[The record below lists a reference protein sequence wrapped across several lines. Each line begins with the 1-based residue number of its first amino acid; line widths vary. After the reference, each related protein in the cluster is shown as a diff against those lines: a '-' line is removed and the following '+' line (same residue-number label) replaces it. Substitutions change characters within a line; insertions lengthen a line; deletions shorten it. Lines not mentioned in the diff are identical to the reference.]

1 MADIYKSIPAAHLK
15 RTFIHRH
22 RERNMTMDMGF
33 IYPFFLKEMLP
44 GDIFKFKTSTFIRV
58 QPMVAAPFTPMRFYC
73 EYWFFP
79 TRQLMQK
86 MFPNIVEPWET
97 FIFGGPTGN
106 GANENGDVPTLPR
119 WIPNKSNV
127 KLAKWNIANGVQSR
141 GTGNADAKGSLWDL
155 FNLPVGTGYH
165 NLDNDGVHSSNGQN
179 YYRWCPLSVGK
190 NCYNWLWNE
199 FKRNENIESS
209 VDLNSEDVQQ
219 CKWKHDYFT
228 SALPFQQR
236 GDPVAMPLGSVLFAE
251 VPEKVDP
258 RQLYAYS
265 TNENNNFSATAPIKS
280 LDKIVNGV
288 PTVDKELTGDGSSA
302 FGSRF
307 KGLNNASATSV
318 ALAVAPAELDA
329 TYTNSIRNQYD
340 SSKYGGSATTRFP
353 AYTQANVDVS
363 DLRLMFQ
370 TQKFMERAARGGVR
384 YIEGLLSFF
393 GTAPRNDVLNLP
405 QFIGGMKQNIVV
417 NEVLQTSETSNTP
430 QGNIAGR
437 GISAAGD
444 GIGTYSAKE
453 HGYVLGICWIKPDLY
468 YSGQGIPREL
478 LRISKYDFYWP
489 QFAHLSERP
498 IFKSELFAS
507 PDTMTPAQMG
517 DGVDGLFGYTG
528 MYNEYRSEQN
538 EICNEMR
545 DTFKYW
551 TLAREFSSAPELTP
565 DFINCMPRKDIFA
578 VQNED
583 EFFVDILTDIKMW
596 RPIVREPNPGLIDHF

>member
-15 RTFIHRH
+15 RTFFHKH

-33 IYPFFLKEMLP
+33 IYPFFFKEMLP

-86 MFPNIVEPWET
+86 LFPNIVEPWET

-119 WIPNKSNV
+119 WIPNASNV
-127 KLAKWNIANGVQSR
+127 KLAKWNISNGVQSR

-155 FNLPVGTGYH
+155 FGLPVGTGYH
-165 NLDNDGVHSSNGQN
+165 NLDDDGIHTTSHLNF
-179 YYRWCPLSVGK
+179 YKWCPISLGK

-199 FKRNENIESS
+199 FKRNENIEAS
-209 VDLNSEDVQQ
+209 VDLDSEDVQQ
-219 CKWKHDYFT
+219 CKWKFDYFT

-251 VPEKVDP
+251 LPEKVDP
-258 RQLYAYS
+258 RQLYAYGGKFG
-265 TNENNNFSATAPIKS
+265 TTGFEKIQDVGKYVDFANYS
-280 LDKIVNGV
+280 LSDYDTKINGSN
-288 PTVDKELTGDGSSA
+288 PQSLGSD
-302 FGSRF
+302 
-307 KGLNNASATSV
+307 ATSYW
-318 ALAVAPAELDA
+318 ASNSQPRGGLAVNNSSDTLDA
-329 TYTNSIRNQYD
+329 T
-340 SSKYGGSATTRFP
+340 SSQSSPNVRVSRFP

-417 NEVLQTSETSNTP
+417 NEVLQTSETSTTP

-444 GIGTYSAKE
+444 GIGTYAAKE

-478 LRISKYDFYWP
+478 LRLSRYDFYWP

-498 IFKSELFAS
+498 IFKAELFAN

-517 DGVDGLFGYTG
+517 DGVEGNFGYTG

-551 TLAREFSSAPELTP
+551 TLAREFSSAPELTA

-583 EFFVDILTDIKMW
+583 EFLVDILTDLKMW

>member
-22 RERNMTMDMGF
+22 RERNMSMDMGF

-97 FIFGGPTGN
+97 FIFGGPTGK

-165 NLDNDGVHSSNGQN
+165 NLDNDGVHSSNGLN

-199 FKRNENIESS
+199 FKRNENIEAS

-251 VPEKVDP
+251 LPEKIDP
-258 RQLYAYS
+258 LQLYLYAHS
-265 TNENNNFSATAPIKS
+265 NNALNSIGDVRKNVDSNTVVWNSPVQYKYNLNPNVSSGGSETTFDLNSQAVGFGVNTSGQS
-280 LDKIVNGV
+280 LDAKKTQNVSGTNIN
-288 PTVDKELTGDGSSA
+288 
-302 FGSRF
+302 
-307 KGLNNASATSV
+307 SV
-318 ALAVAPAELDA
+318 
-329 TYTNSIRNQYD
+329 
-340 SSKYGGSATTRFP
+340 RFP

-453 HGYVLGICWIKPDLY
+453 HGYVLGICWIRPDLY

-478 LRISKYDFYWP
+478 LRISRYDFYWP

-528 MYNEYRSEQN
+528 IYNEYRSEQN

>member
-15 RTFIHRH
+15 RTFFRKH

-33 IYPFFLKEMLP
+33 IYPFFFKEMLP

-86 MFPNIVEPWET
+86 LFPGIVEPWET
-97 FIFGGPTGN
+97 FIFGGPKGD
-106 GANENGDVPTLPR
+106 GANENGDVPALPR
-119 WIPNKSNV
+119 WIPNKNDV
-127 KLAKWNIANGVQSR
+127 KLAKWSVSGGVQSR

-155 FNLPVGTGYH
+155 FGLPVGTGYH
-165 NLDNDGVHSSNGQN
+165 NLDNDGVHTTNGQN
-179 YYRWCPLSVGK
+179 YYKWCPISLGK

-199 FKRNENIESS
+199 FKRNENIEAS
-209 VDLNSEDVQQ
+209 VDLNSDDVQQ

-251 VPEKVDP
+251 LPEKVDP
-258 RQLYAYS
+258 NQLYAFGFKNGS
-265 TNENNNFSATAPIKS
+265 AVPPEKLSDVLKTADPAGTGNDIANTALGVNNQQPNVGLAVNNN
-280 LDKIVNGV
+280 
-288 PTVDKELTGDGSSA
+288 SS
-302 FGSRF
+302 S
-307 KGLNNASATSV
+307 
-318 ALAVAPAELDA
+318 PLDA
-329 TYTNSIRNQYD
+329 THSWSYS
-340 SSKYGGSATTRFP
+340 GTTRQIGRFP

-444 GIGTYSAKE
+444 GIGTYAAKE

-478 LRISKYDFYWP
+478 LRFSKYDFYWP

-498 IFKSELFAS
+498 IFKAEIFAN

-517 DGVDGLFGYTG
+517 DGVEGILGYTG

-538 EICNEMR
+538 EICNDMR

-583 EFFVDILTDIKMW
+583 EFLVDILTDLKMW
-596 RPIVREPNPGLIDHF
+596 RPIPREANPGLIDHF